1 MATGEDL
8 FVGLVGA
15 ALLPLIAWRIRRGLK
30 EGRLPLY
37 RTYLSRGEARGKFTL
52 LLGLHVLSFLAVALV
67 AADLLFQLG
76 LKEAL

>member
-8 FVGLVGA
+8 FIGLVGA

-30 EGRLPLY
+30 EGRLPIY
-37 RTYLSRGEARGKFTL
+37 RTYLSRDEAGGKFGL
-52 LLGLHVLSFLAVALV
+52 LLALHALSFVLVALV
-67 AADLLFQLG
+67 AADLIFQLG